1 MNNFL
6 FEAVCSWS
14 SESVRKP
21 SEKAFR
27 KAFGKAFGKGN
38 TSPCLDRSVKMNP
51 IALLTYYS
59 SGSYWPN
66 PFANIRSEKGECKF
80 FAHYFL
86 LPICQ
91 EVLNYSHYNDKN
103 RTT

>member
-6 FEAVCSWS
+6 FEAVCSRS
-14 SESVRKP
+14 SEGVRKP
-21 SEKAFR
+21 SKE
-27 KAFGKAFGKGN
+27 AFGKGN

-91 EVLNYSHYNDKN
+91 EVLNYYHHNDKN

>member
-27 KAFGKAFGKGN
+27 KAFGKGN

-51 IALLTYYS
+51 LELQAYWNGDSYY
-59 SGSYWPN
+59 PP
-66 PFANIRSEKGECKF
+66 PFANKKKKKGECKF

-86 LPICQ
+86 LPICR
-91 EVLNYSHYNDKN
+91 EVLNYYHYNDKN

>member
-6 FEAVCSWS
+6 FEAVCSRS

-21 SEKAFR
+21 SE
-27 KAFGKAFGKGN
+27 KAFGKGN

-91 EVLNYSHYNDKN
+91 EVLNYCHHNDKN

>member
-1 MNNFL
+1 M
-6 FEAVCSWS
+6 WKS
-14 SESVRKP
+14 SAESVRKP
-21 SEKAFR
+21 SA
-27 KAFGKAFGKGN
+27 KAFGKGN
-38 TSPCLDRSVKMNP
+38 TSPCLDRSVKMILSWLQVNWNGDS
-51 IALLTYYS
+51 YY
-59 SGSYWPN
+59 PN

-91 EVLNYSHYNDKN
+91 EVLNYYHHNDKN

>member
-27 KAFGKAFGKGN
+27 KAFGKGN
-38 TSPCLDRSVKMNP
+38 TSPCLDRSVKMNS

-91 EVLNYSHYNDKN
+91 EVLNYYHYNDKN

>member
-14 SESVRKP
+14 SESVRKAFEKP
-21 SEKAFR
+21 SKE
-27 KAFGKAFGKGN
+27 AFGKGN
-38 TSPCLDRSVKMNP
+38 TSPCLDRSVKMIP
-51 IALLTYYS
+51 FALQVCWNGKSYYT
-59 SGSYWPN
+59 N

-91 EVLNYSHYNDKN
+91 EVLNYYHYNDKN

>member
-6 FEAVCSWS
+6 FEAVCSRS
-14 SESVRKP
+14 SGSVRKP
-21 SEKAFR
+21 SE
-27 KAFGKAFGKGN
+27 KAFGKGN

-91 EVLNYSHYNDKN
+91 EVLNYSHHNDKN

>member
-21 SEKAFR
+21 SKE
-27 KAFGKAFGKGN
+27 AFGKGN

-91 EVLNYSHYNDKN
+91 EVLNYCHHNDKN

>member
-6 FEAVCSWS
+6 FEAVCSRS
-14 SESVRKP
+14 SKTVREGVRES
-21 SEKAFR
+21 
-27 KAFGKAFGKGN
+27 FGKGN

-51 IALLTYYS
+51 LELQAYWNGDSYY
-59 SGSYWPN
+59 PN

-91 EVLNYSHYNDKN
+91 EVLNYCHHNDKN

>member
-1 MNNFL
+1 M
-6 FEAVCSWS
+6 W
-14 SESVRKP
+14 KP
-21 SEKAFR
+21 SEKGVR
-27 KAFGKAFGKGN
+27 KPFEKAFGKGN
-38 TSPCLDRSVKMNP
+38 ASPCLDRSVKMHP

-66 PFANIRSEKGECKF
+66 PFANIRSEKGEYKF

>member
-1 MNNFL
+1 M
-6 FEAVCSWS
+6 WKS
-14 SESVRKP
+14 SEKGVRIP
-21 SEKAFR
+21 SER
-27 KAFGKAFGKGN
+27 AFGNRPRK
-38 TSPCLDRSVKMNP
+38 RSEKVIPHPVLTEASRWNP
-51 IALLTYYS
+51 LELQVNWNGDSYY
-59 SGSYWPN
+59 PN

-91 EVLNYSHYNDKN
+91 EVLNYCHHNDKN

>member
-1 MNNFL
+1 M
-6 FEAVCSWS
+6 WKS
-14 SESVRKP
+14 SEKP
-21 SEKAFR
+21 SKE
-27 KAFGKAFGKGN
+27 AFGKGN
-38 TSPCLDRSVKMNP
+38 TSPCLDRSVKMILSWLQVNWNGDS
-51 IALLTYYS
+51 YY
-59 SGSYWPN
+59 PN

-91 EVLNYSHYNDKN
+91 EVLNYYHHNDKN

>member
-21 SEKAFR
+21 SEKAF
-27 KAFGKAFGKGN
+27 GKGN
-38 TSPCLDRSVKMNP
+38 TSPCLDRSVKMILSWLQVNWNGDS
-51 IALLTYYS
+51 YY
-59 SGSYWPN
+59 PN

-91 EVLNYSHYNDKN
+91 EVLNYCHYNDKN

>member
-21 SEKAFR
+21 SE
-27 KAFGKAFGKGN
+27 KAFGKGN

>member
-1 MNNFL
+1 M
-6 FEAVCSWS
+6 ETVR
-14 SESVRKP
+14 EGVRKP
-21 SEKAFR
+21 SKE
-27 KAFGKAFGKGN
+27 AFGKGN

-51 IALLTYYS
+51 LELQAYWNGDSYY
-59 SGSYWPN
+59 PN

>member
-27 KAFGKAFGKGN
+27 KAFGKGN

-91 EVLNYSHYNDKN
+91 EVLNYCHHNDKN

>member
-27 KAFGKAFGKGN
+27 KAFGKGN

-91 EVLNYSHYNDKN
+91 EVLNYCHYNDKN

>member
-21 SEKAFR
+21 SEKP
-27 KAFGKAFGKGN
+27 FGKGN
-38 TSPCLDRSVKMNP
+38 TSPCLDRSVKMILSWLQVNWNGDS
-51 IALLTYYS
+51 YY
-59 SGSYWPN
+59 PN

>member
-6 FEAVCSWS
+6 FEAVCSRS
-14 SESVRKP
+14 SGSVRKP
-21 SEKAFR
+21 SE
-27 KAFGKAFGKGN
+27 KAFGKGN

-91 EVLNYSHYNDKN
+91 EVLNYCHHNDKN

>member
-6 FEAVCSWS
+6 FEAVCSRS
-14 SESVRKP
+14 SKTVREGVRKP
-21 SEKAFR
+21 SE
-27 KAFGKAFGKGN
+27 KAFGKGN

-91 EVLNYSHYNDKN
+91 EVLKYSHYNDKN

>member
-27 KAFGKAFGKGN
+27 KAFGKGN

-51 IALLTYYS
+51 FALLTYYS

-91 EVLNYSHYNDKN
+91 EVLNYYHYNDKN

>member
-1 MNNFL
+1 MNKFL
-6 FEAVCSWS
+6 FEAVCSRS
-14 SESVRKP
+14 SGSVRKP
-21 SEKAFR
+21 SE
-27 KAFGKAFGKGN
+27 KAFGKGN

-66 PFANIRSEKGECKF
+66 PFANIRSERGECQF

-91 EVLNYSHYNDKN
+91 EVLNYYHYNDKN

>member
-27 KAFGKAFGKGN
+27 KAFGNGN

>member
-6 FEAVCSWS
+6 FEAVCSRS
-14 SESVRKP
+14 SKTVREGVRKP
-21 SEKAFR
+21 SE
-27 KAFGKAFGKGN
+27 KAFGKGN

-91 EVLNYSHYNDKN
+91 EVLNYCHYNDKN

>member
-1 MNNFL
+1 M
-6 FEAVCSWS
+6 WKS
-14 SESVRKP
+14 SAKP
-21 SEKAFR
+21 SKE
-27 KAFGKAFGKGN
+27 AFGKGN

-66 PFANIRSEKGECKF
+66 PFANIISEKGEYKF

-86 LPICQ
+86 LLICQ
-91 EVLNYSHYNDKN
+91 EVLNYYHYNDKN

>member
-6 FEAVCSWS
+6 FEAVCSRS
-14 SESVRKP
+14 SGSVRKP
-21 SEKAFR
+21 FEKAFR
-27 KAFGKAFGKGN
+27 KAFGKGN

-66 PFANIRSEKGECKF
+66 PFANIRSERGECKF

-91 EVLNYSHYNDKN
+91 EVLNYCHHNDKN

>member
-51 IALLTYYS
+51 L
-59 SGSYWPN
+59 
-66 PFANIRSEKGECKF
+66 E
-80 FAHYFL
+80 
-86 LPICQ
+86 
-91 EVLNYSHYNDKN
+91 
-103 RTT
+103 

>member
-1 MNNFL
+1 M
-6 FEAVCSWS
+6 W
-14 SESVRKP
+14 KP
-21 SEKAFR
+21 SEKPS
-27 KAFGKAFGKGN
+27 KESFGKGN

-91 EVLNYSHYNDKN
+91 EVLNYCHHNDKN

>member
-6 FEAVCSWS
+6 FEAVCSWNSEGVRKS
-14 SESVRKP
+14 SAKGVRKP
-21 SEKAFR
+21 SK
-27 KAFGKAFGKGN
+27 KAFGKGN
-38 TSPCLDRSVKMNP
+38 TSPCLDRSVKMILSWLQVYWNGDS
-51 IALLTYYS
+51 YY
-59 SGSYWPN
+59 PN

-91 EVLNYSHYNDKN
+91 EVLNYCHYNDKN

>member
-6 FEAVCSWS
+6 FEAVCSRS
-14 SESVRKP
+14 SKSVRKP
-21 SEKAFR
+21 SEKPS
-27 KAFGKAFGKGN
+27 KEAFGKGN
-38 TSPCLDRSVKMNP
+38 TSPCLDRSVKMILSWLQVNWNGDS
-51 IALLTYYS
+51 YY
-59 SGSYWPN
+59 PN
-66 PFANIRSEKGECKF
+66 PLANIISEKGECKF

-91 EVLNYSHYNDKN
+91 EVLNYCHYNDKN

>member
-1 MNNFL
+1 M
-6 FEAVCSWS
+6 W
-14 SESVRKP
+14 KP
-21 SEKAFR
+21 SEKPS
-27 KAFGKAFGKGN
+27 KESFGKGN
-38 TSPCLDRSVKMNP
+38 TSPCLDRSVKMILSWLQVNWNGDS
-51 IALLTYYS
+51 YY
-59 SGSYWPN
+59 PN

>member
-21 SEKAFR
+21 SEKPS
-27 KAFGKAFGKGN
+27 KEAFGKGN

-91 EVLNYSHYNDKN
+91 EVLNYSHHNDKN

>member
-6 FEAVCSWS
+6 FEAMCSRS
-14 SESVRKP
+14 SGSVRKP
-21 SEKAFR
+21 FK